1 MIKVWLVAIMG
12 LLVTGCAGEV
22 PYSAILIEDPPAI
35 EATPADET
43 AATIQAQPDPVE
55 PTTEAAVEEVATPD
69 PSESSSPAPPELP
82 GVQLFNFVAGEPRW
96 FALDDSVMGGI
107 SSSSPAIMEP
117 DLLAFSGTMS
127 LDNNG
132 GFASVR
138 SEWQPV
144 DLGETDGILLRV
156 YGDGQTYR
164 LRIQTAA
171 TGRDISYNALFDTTP
186 NEWQIVYIPF
196 AQMVPTYFGYVADVG
211 AIDRASI
218 GSFGF
223 MLSDN
228 QPGEFELFVDWVRAV
243 SEQELQA
250 LGG

>member
-1 MIKVWLVAIMG
+1 MTKVWLVATLG
-12 LLVTGCAGEV
+12 LLMTGCAGEM
-22 PYSAILIEDPPAI
+22 PYSATLIEDPAAI
-35 EATPADET
+35 EAVPADET
-43 AATIQAQPDPVE
+43 ASTTQAQPDPVK
-55 PTTEAAVEEVATPD
+55 PATEATVEQATTAD
-69 PSESSSPAPPELP
+69 SSELPSPPPSELP
-82 GVQLFNFVAGEPRW
+82 GVQLFNFIAGEPRW
-96 FALDDSVMGGI
+96 FSLDDSVMGGI
-107 SSSSPAIMEP
+107 SSSSPAIVEP

-144 DLGETDGILLRV
+144 DLGEMDGILLRV

-171 TGRDISYNALFDTTP
+171 TGRDISYNALFRTTP

-196 AQMVPTYFGYVADVG
+196 AEMVPTYFGYVADVG
-211 AIDRASI
+211 PIDRASI

-228 QPGEFELFVDWVRAV
+228 QPGEFELFVDWVRAI